1 MAKTILL
8 SKETLGGFDPKYWY
22 TAQFIRSRSITSV
35 LDVGC
40 RDGILHEAIRA
51 KGIDQENFRY
61 SGVDLSQ
68 NETNTVE
75 YVCDVTSGI
84 PVEAASYDLVVALDL
99 LEHLD
104 DFQAGLDELDRVARR
119 YIIVSLPN
127 MAHFFF
133 RFKFLLT
140 GQLGGKYMLRYG
152 YGPDRHRWVTVL
164 PQTDAYFTAYSR
176 ERGYTL
182 EPLHLSHGGRRL
194 PHIEWALRLV
204 GFPPTWYTWLA
215 LYVIEKP
222 PILANRS
229 S

>member
-8 SKETLGGFDPKYWY
+8 SRETLGGFDPKYWY

-40 RDGILHEAIRA
+40 RDGILHEAIHA
-51 KGIDQENFRY
+51 EGIDRENFRY
-61 SGVDLSQ
+61 LGVDLSQ
-68 NETNTVE
+68 NEANTVE

-104 DFQAGLDELDRVARR
+104 NFQAGLDELDRVARR

-133 RFKFLLT
+133 RFRFLLT
-140 GQLGGKYMLRYG
+140 GQINSKYELSYG
-152 YGPDRHRWVTVL
+152 YGLDRHRWFTIL
-164 PQTDAYFTAYSR
+164 PQTNVYFSTYCK
-176 ERGYTL
+176 ERSYVL
-182 EPLHLSHGGRRL
+182 EQLYLSLGGRRL
-194 PHIEWALRLV
+194 PTVERLFRLL
-204 GFPPTWYTWLA
+204 GFRSAWYTWA
-215 LYVIEKP
+215 VLYVIEKMTP
-222 PILANRS
+222 T
-229 S
+229 